1 MSGKFSANSEDLE
14 KYLERKLT
22 SEETIIQNSTLQF
35 KAIALDTPYHLDGEA
50 IEILNEDRI
59 ETGG

>member
-1 MSGKFSANSEDLE
+1 MSGKFSANTEDLE
-14 KYLERKLT
+14 KYLERKL
-22 SEETIIQNSTLQF
+22 SADEISNPNRVYQIIPAGQNC
-35 KAIALDTPYHLDGEA
+35 PYHLDIET

>member
-14 KYLERKLT
+14 KYLERKLST
-22 SEETIIQNSTLQF
+22 DEIANQNSTLQF
-35 KAIALDTPYHLDGEA
+35 NPAVKDGPYHLDVET
-50 IEILNEDRI
+50 IEILNADRI